1 MTCCRPPSRS
11 RLRLLRGRRAHVL
24 RPCRTDLQ
32 QRGARNPTTS
42 LPEMRLALRDF
53 STRNCGS
60 SASDRARGTK
70 PVSLLGR
77 PRAHA
82 NAARPQRHVSALGY
96 CPAWESTS
104 SSRSRVGSSA
114 CLIRQEASAT
124 QRATST
130 GSCRCARISRCSIG
144 LTYRARGVRAVRD
157 GRDRREGRRA
167 PRQRKGR
174 SRTTRLLRLR
184 HSRRTVAR
192 SQAQFFAL
200 AGTDSADGGMSVRF
214 VRQDRSH
221 AEAWRQSWPGCRID
235 ASAFVEKVS
244 GSRPGCP

>member
-32 QRGARNPTTS
+32 QRGARNPATS

-130 GSCRCARISRCSIG
+130 GSCRCARISRRFIG
-144 LTYRARGVRAVRD
+144 LTYRARW
-157 GRDRREGRRA
+157 
-167 PRQRKGR
+167 
-174 SRTTRLLRLR
+174 S
-184 HSRRTVAR
+184 SRRPRWPRSSRRPKSSSTAQRTVPNDEAA
-192 SQAQFFAL
+192 SAAAL
-200 AGTDSADGGMSVRF
+200 AAHGSQVASSVLRA
-214 VRQDRSH
+214 RGD
-221 AEAWRQSWPGCRID
+221 
-235 ASAFVEKVS
+235 
-244 GSRPGCP
+244 